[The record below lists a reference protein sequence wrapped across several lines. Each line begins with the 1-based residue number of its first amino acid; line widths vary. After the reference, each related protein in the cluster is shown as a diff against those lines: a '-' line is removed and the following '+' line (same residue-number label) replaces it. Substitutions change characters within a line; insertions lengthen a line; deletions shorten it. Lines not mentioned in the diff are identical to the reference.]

1 MYRKILNLIVPFL
14 FMYSLTGCSTF
25 NNTQSLNNSHIG
37 EGVDSY
43 EASFQ
48 GRKSELPIKVAILP
62 FENLTNKDKAGSL
75 VRNSFYSQFATKKY
89 KDVELFE
96 IDEILDENGLYEDRK
111 YDSLEVSKLGQLL
124 NADGVIY
131 GKITGYNKLHLGLYS
146 QVSVEL
152 EVKLVEA
159 STSKVLWQVKHKT
172 AHHEGD
178 LPLELIGVV
187 SAIFRTTKNI
197 SDTELVRATDD
208 LCRTIV
214 TALPEPEL
222 LQVYAK
228 RNQVAS
234 SL

>member
-1 MYRKILNLIVPFL
+1 MYRRILNLIVPFL
-14 FMYSLTGCSTF
+14 FLYSLTGCSTF
-25 NNTQSLNNSHIG
+25 NNTHSLNNAHIG

-43 EASFQ
+43 ETSFQ

-172 AHHEGD
+172 AHREGD

-187 SAIFRTTKNI
+187 SAMFRTIKNI

-214 TALPEPEL
+214 GALPEPEL
-222 LQVYAK
+222 LKVYAK